1 MVLFFHF
8 LWDYFSSFCLAFD
21 LKMLTSKFF
30 IDVDEIGNPR
40 AIDPNIM
47 VLEIALAWYLF
58 LLVLFDHKDPSY
70 GH

>member
-1 MVLFFHF
+1 
-8 LWDYFSSFCLAFD
+8 
-21 LKMLTSKFF
+21 MLTSKFF
-30 IDVDEIGNPR
+30 IDVDEIGNTRPR